1 MDISTMN
8 RWEKREMPSPIFLM
22 KIVKST
28 SVPSQDLYYA
38 MMGMRK
44 SDFDRADVAVKAIG
58 CIRESGMGDLMLQD
72 IDDACDAILHNRMD
86 EEFDSAIKSMANK
99 LAYVGDAIVKAEK
112 EDKDKDK
119 DKDEPK
125 EDKDEDEPKK
135 AEPDS
140 EVVIEEEEP
149 VEEAEVAPEAPAPAP
164 APAFNM
170 GALFGNAPEAPQ
182 VSVDPKLVMKAL
194 ELLQSIGAMC

>member
-44 SDFDRADVAVKAIG
+44 SDFDRADVAVKAIE
-58 CIRESGMGDLMLQD
+58 CIRESGMGDLMLRD

-86 EEFDSAIKSMANK
+86 EEFGSAIKSMANK

-112 EDKDKDK
+112 EDKDKDEK
-119 DKDEPK
+119 KDEDEDKDEPK
-125 EDKDEDEPKK
+125 EDAPEK
-135 AEPDS
+135 AEPDE

-149 VEEAEVAPEAPAPAP
+149 VEEAEVAPEAPAPA
-164 APAFNM
+164 FDM
-170 GALFGNAPEAPQ
+170 SALFGNAPEAPQ